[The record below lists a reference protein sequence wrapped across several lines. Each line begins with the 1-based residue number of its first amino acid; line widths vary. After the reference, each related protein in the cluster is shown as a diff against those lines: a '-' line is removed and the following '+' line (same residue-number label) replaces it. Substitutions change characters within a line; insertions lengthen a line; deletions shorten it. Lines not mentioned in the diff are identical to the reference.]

1 MKRKRKFGDRK
12 DGFRVRD
19 ITGMTQIMLDIK
31 PKRSVSDVYINQKMD
46 VTKLCEYIEKRK
58 KMVRKLHTSMHL

>member
-19 ITGMTQIMLDIK
+19 VTGLTQIMLEI
-31 PKRSVSDVYINQKMD
+31 M
-46 VTKLCEYIEKRK
+46 
-58 KMVRKLHTSMHL
+58 